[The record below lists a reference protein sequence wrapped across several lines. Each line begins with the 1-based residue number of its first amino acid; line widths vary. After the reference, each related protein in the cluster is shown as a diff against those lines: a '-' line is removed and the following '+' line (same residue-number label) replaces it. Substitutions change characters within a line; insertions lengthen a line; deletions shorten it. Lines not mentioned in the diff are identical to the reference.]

1 MIEMSLPLRV
11 IFTVDTFTK
20 ASLGGGLLRH
30 LKYARALRARGIE
43 FEWLTIES
51 DVDEAFQERW
61 AVRVCVVPTAD
72 DLPLHKKR
80 EALLREAFNRASR
93 LPAGTRV
100 VTTDSCG
107 VSLNTALQIWRA
119 RFRGIPATH
128 NTSMAPG
135 PFPTSSTG
143 HLRLKLIGALFFRGL
158 RLLIPQS
165 RSIERVFA
173 GYFSLPASQMQ
184 VIGNGVD
191 CRAFHPAD
199 ESTKLA
205 ARQELRL
212 PGDSPVVLSV
222 GSVVPRKGMDILIR
236 GWGEVL
242 RRFPTAKL
250 VIAGTLGRRA
260 TFMDTAAALDDYA
273 KHILS
278 LIDELPDP
286 GSVILTCREVDD
298 IIHYYHAADA
308 FAFASEREGL
318 PNVVLEAMAC
328 GLPCVLSTF
337 DGFPEDGEEFGGS
350 GSHFVAS
357 GRTDSAFAHSITALL
372 GDPERRAR
380 IGAGARELMVRTQ
393 SLDHAL
399 DQWAAMYQ
407 SVATS

>member
-1 MIEMSLPLRV
+1 MSPPLRV
-11 IFTVDTFTK
+11 IFTVDTFTR

-30 LKYARALRARGIE
+30 MKYARALKSRGIE

-51 DVDEAFQERW
+51 DVDGAFQERW
-61 AVRVCVVPTAD
+61 AVRVRVVPMD
-72 DLPLHKKR
+72 GDLPLHKKR
-80 EALLREAFNRASR
+80 EALLREAFDQASR

-143 HLRLKLIGALFFRGL
+143 HLHLKLIGALFFRGL

-165 RSIERVFA
+165 RSIERVFT
-173 GYFSLPASQMQ
+173 GYFGLPASQMQ

-199 ESTKLA
+199 DATKLA
-205 ARQELRL
+205 ARQKLGL
-212 PGDSPVVLSV
+212 PADAPVVLSV

-242 RRFPTAKL
+242 RQVPNAKL
-250 VIAGTLGRRA
+250 VIADTLGRRS
-260 TFMDTAAALDDYA
+260 TFMDTAATLDDYA
-273 KHILS
+273 KNILS
-278 LIDELPDP
+278 LLDQLPDP

-298 IIHYYHAADA
+298 ILDYYHAADA

-337 DGFPEDGEEFGGS
+337 DGFPADGEEFGDA

-357 GRTDSAFAHSITALL
+357 SRTERAFAENITSLL
-372 GDPERRAR
+372 GDPARRAH
-380 IGAGARELMVRTQ
+380 IGAAARELMVRTQ
-393 SLDHAL
+393 NLDDAL
-399 DQWAAMYQ
+399 DRWTAMYQ
-407 SVATS
+407 HVAAS